1 MAGALFPEG
10 LTPARPEPSELRI
23 GTIGAG
29 SIVNGAHIPQY
40 TEAGYRVVG
49 CADINAEAAEAT
61 KARWNLAFSTTD
73 YHDLLERPDIDV
85 VLVAVRAEGRRDIV
99 RDAVAAGKHVLLEKP
114 FAHSYADALA
124 MVEAAEQAG
133 VKLAVNQNRRWM
145 PLHYATRRLI
155 DEQRIGQPFL
165 GIYQG
170 RSNQEYLVG
179 SWYEKHR
186 HFLLI
191 EFCVH
196 QIDLLIFWLDEPE
209 SVYASTS
216 RSPEQRFA
224 QDMVTTLT
232 FNYPDHR
239 RAQLIVNDV
248 AYFGGGGGY
257 QESDRFA
264 IDGTAGYIEKI
275 DEVTLGFTSE
285 RTEGASVRKQ
295 LDHPRTSNSFACS
308 MGDLL
313 AAIASD
319 REPQV
324 SGRHNLA
331 TMRTVFAACQSADER
346 RVVSLSEVAEGVRA

>member
-1 MAGALFPEG
+1 MTHALFPNR
-10 LTPARPEPSELRI
+10 LTPAEPAPSELRI

-40 TEAGYRVVG
+40 TQAGYRIVG

-61 KARWNLAFSTTD
+61 KERWNLAFSTTD
-73 YHDLLERPDIDV
+73 YRDLLERPDIDV
-85 VLVAVRAEGRRDIV
+85 VVVAVRAEGRGDIV
-99 RDAVAAGKHVLLEKP
+99 RDAAAAEKHILLEKP
-114 FAHSYADALA
+114 FAHSYADAAA
-124 MVEAAEQAG
+124 MVEVAEQAG
-133 VKLAVNQNRRWM
+133 IKLAVNQNRRWM
-145 PLHYATRRLI
+145 PLHYATRRLL
-155 DEQRIGQPFL
+155 DEGSIGQPFL
-165 GIYQG
+165 GVYQG

-179 SWYEKHR
+179 SWYEQHR

-196 QIDLLIFWLDEPE
+196 QIDLLIYWLGEPE

-216 RSPEQRFA
+216 QSPEQRFA
-224 QDMVTTLT
+224 QDMVATVT
-232 FNYPDHR
+232 FNYSDHR

-248 AYFGGGGGY
+248 AYLGGGSGY

-264 IDGTAGYIEKI
+264 IDGSTGYIEKI
-275 DEVTLGFTSE
+275 DEVTLGLTSKQ
-285 RTEGASVRKQ
+285 TEGASVRKE
-295 LDHPRTSNSFACS
+295 LDSPRASNSFACS

-313 AAIASD
+313 AAIAGD

-324 SGRHNLA
+324 SGRQNLA

-346 RVVSLSEVAEGVRA
+346 RVVSLSEVAEGVRT